1 MLAQR
6 LLRRLC
12 PECKEPFTPTSE
24 ELEEVG
30 INPKDLK
37 GHIFRPRAG
46 GCPECLQTGYRGRTG
61 IYELM
66 SITENVRSLIVR
78 NLSSTEIR
86 EAAIA
91 DGMVPLRFSGGSKVL
106 AGETSLEEVMRI
118 TQDDSVALSDTAG
131 A

>member
-1 MLAQR
+1 
-6 LLRRLC
+6 
-12 PECKEPFTPTSE
+12 
-24 ELEEVG
+24 
-30 INPKDLK
+30 
-37 GHIFRPRAG
+37 
-46 GCPECLQTGYRGRTG
+46 
-61 IYELM
+61 M

-118 TQDDSVALSDTAG
+118 TQDDSVGLSETTG